1 MRKDRNT
8 EEDPT
13 CAAMINEGRRR
24 GKRER
29 ERNLVTIFLARA
41 IIYEAYIEADDNK
54 TENGFAR
61 EFARIKQ

>member
-1 MRKDRNT
+1 
-8 EEDPT
+8 
-13 CAAMINEGRRR
+13 MINEGRRG

-29 ERNLVTIFLARA
+29 ERGRNLVTIFLARA